1 MLTSGD
7 VKNNGGKKDGGERKR
22 EIERMEERDSGER
35 KIGSE
40 SKTEKYR
47 KVKHKI
53 KWANQCTP
61 LPSLLHLTQRN
72 NLTNNLT

>member
-1 MLTSGD
+1 MEERDSG
-7 VKNNGGKKDGGERKR
+7 EWKR

-40 SKTEKYR
+40 SKIERKTEKYR

-53 KWANQCTP
+53 KWANQCSP

-72 NLTNNLT
+72 NLTNKLT